1 MAKPKLPK
9 KTNGVKETTPTNNA
23 VPSPPVAV
31 AMSDTT
37 LASSE
42 TAAAIAETQQA
53 ETPTTVTR
61 KAAPKPEIVKT
72 EPRAKLVPINLED
85 EIRRLAYLL
94 SERRG
99 FEPGHDA
106 EDWLTAER
114 EVRQR
119 YHQHSA

>member
-9 KTNGVKETTPTNNA
+9 KTNGVKESTPTSSP
-23 VPSPPVAV
+23 VPSSPV
-31 AMSDTT
+31 TT
-37 LASSE
+37 SEAILASAE
-42 TAAAIAETQQA
+42 TVAAPVAETQQA

-61 KAAPKPEIVKT
+61 KAARKPEIVKT
-72 EPRAKLVPINLED
+72 EPRAKLVPINLDD

-106 EDWLTAER
+106 EDWLAAER

-119 YHQHSA
+119 YHQQSA